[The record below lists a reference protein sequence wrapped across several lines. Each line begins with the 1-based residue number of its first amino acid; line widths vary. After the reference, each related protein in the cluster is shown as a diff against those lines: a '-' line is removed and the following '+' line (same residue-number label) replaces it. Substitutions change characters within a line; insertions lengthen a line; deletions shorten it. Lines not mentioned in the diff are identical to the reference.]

1 MHEIIFR
8 EVKQCDPILITVTR
22 TRGAGI
28 TSELMKSLTQHT
40 LLDYET
46 LRLKTGFEPP
56 DLLLYC
62 FDLPMLRLLD
72 DLLDFALGLLV
83 WRSDPKRMKQIV
95 RTRETTHLDEGA
107 RFVTTML
114 ALTIRGNGD
123 LCRRKRPSFMK
134 VSVVFRHGGCIQGFV
149 LTAAEGGK
157 PSWPIGGPQST

>member
-8 EVKQCDPILITVTR
+8 KVKQCDPILITVTR
-22 TRGAGI
+22 TRGAGVE
-28 TSELMKSLTQHT
+28 SVLMKSWAQHT
-40 LLDYET
+40 LLDYEA
-46 LRLKTGFEPP
+46 LRLKASFEHP
-56 DLLLYC
+56 DLLLNC
-62 FDLPMLRLLD
+62 IDLPMLWLLD

-83 WRSDPKRMKQIV
+83 WRSDPKRIKQIV

-157 PSWPIGGPQST
+157 PSIQSFRGRL